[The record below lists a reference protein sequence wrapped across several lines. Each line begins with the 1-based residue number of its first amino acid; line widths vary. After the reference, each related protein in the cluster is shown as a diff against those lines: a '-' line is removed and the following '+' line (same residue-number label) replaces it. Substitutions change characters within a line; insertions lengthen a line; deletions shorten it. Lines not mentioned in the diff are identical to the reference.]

1 VTIAEK
7 IQQEIV
13 RATCD
18 GIGRETLSTAR
29 EGQLAGYLAGLEAAK
44 RLAR

>member
-13 RATCD
+13 RASRD
-18 GIGRETLSTAR
+18 GIRRETLPTAR

-44 RLAR
+44 RLAQ